1 MAFCEIYLGVVNRF
15 GVYVGTV
22 SWEKSLVCVGYG
34 GGVSV
39 WILRSDFL
47 SCGVF
52 VGISVL

>member
-1 MAFCEIYLGVVNRF
+1 MAFCEIYLGVVNKF

-22 SWEKSLVCVGYG
+22 SWEKYLVCVGYG